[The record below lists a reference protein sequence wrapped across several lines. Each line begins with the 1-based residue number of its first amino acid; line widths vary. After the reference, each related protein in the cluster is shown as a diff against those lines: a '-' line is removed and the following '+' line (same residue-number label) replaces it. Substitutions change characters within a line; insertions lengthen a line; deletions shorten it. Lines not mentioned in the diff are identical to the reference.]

1 MCSTP
6 CRRRIRGSFALFED
20 EDKKSQVRICTIGLS
35 GDRVNQ
41 FKTEL
46 LRVLALFEWVVS
58 RGGLQKSEIISD
70 FRSLFWLFCVYRGSQ
85 VNLHKNGTSALE
97 LCPKMSKRY
106 LRWIILVL

>member
-1 MCSTP
+1 M
-6 CRRRIRGSFALFED
+6 RGSFALFED
-20 EDKKSQVRICTIGLS
+20 ADKKRQMRICTLGLS
-35 GDRVNQ
+35 GDRVSQ

-70 FRSLFWLFCVYRGSQ
+70 FRSLFWLFCVYRGAQ

>member
-1 MCSTP
+1 M
-6 CRRRIRGSFALFED
+6 
-20 EDKKSQVRICTIGLS
+20 RICTLGSS
-35 GDRVNQ
+35 GDRVSQ

-70 FRSLFWLFCVYRGSQ
+70 FRSLFRLFCVYRGAQ
-85 VNLHKNGTSALE
+85 VNLHKNGRPALE

>member
-1 MCSTP
+1 MCLTP
-6 CRRRIRGSFALFED
+6 CRRRIHGSFALFED

-35 GDRVNQ
+35 GDRVSQ

-70 FRSLFWLFCVYRGSQ
+70 FRSLFWLFCVYRGAQ